1 MNTEVM
7 PLKSDP
13 HPPCGMEH
21 PPATTKTR
29 GTRAALV
36 LCVLAAIVVGVTS
49 WSGSRKKRCYMC
61 NNVCYPYPCKLPPPH
76 VRSTIAWLFFVVV
89 AFVFCHRRR
98 NRVLWSTDW
107 CFFRVSRSFSCILFL
122 QIISSDDPSDAA
134 AVGVL
139 RDGASI
145 TTETGMATTAGSMET
160 TRGSRAPNS
169 AIARD
174 GGGYYAFTHK
184 KAKASYYIPQR
195 KRAKA
200 GTGGAGYYSR
210 YYSHSKSDKKKS
222 SKKDDKKQKKYRK
235 AALRI
240 VETIDPVDPNGS
252 GDITLSLGF
261 NPLTQGLTLVGSN
274 FVTNGAVFKPQDIKV
289 VEGKLIGTIP
299 FEKQLG
305 ESSSTCVISKGD
317 FDPDNGIIFIA
328 SATCNYS
335 TCFSSG
341 QFNDRVEQCF
351 FGISGGTLN
360 INAAQLIFGEPIN
373 GILLGTF
380 SRIGTTVVV
389 YYG

>member
-1 MNTEVM
+1 MVF
-7 PLKSDP
+7 
-13 HPPCGMEH
+13 
-21 PPATTKTR
+21 
-29 GTRAALV
+29 LV
-36 LCVLAAIVVGVTS
+36 RF
-49 WSGSRKKRCYMC
+49 GS
-61 NNVCYPYPCKLPPPH
+61 
-76 VRSTIAWLFFVVV
+76 
-89 AFVFCHRRR
+89 
-98 NRVLWSTDW
+98 
-107 CFFRVSRSFSCILFL
+107 SFFL
-122 QIISSDDPSDAA
+122 QSIHADYPSDAA
-134 AVGVL
+134 AAVGLL
-139 RDGASI
+139 RDDST
-145 TTETGMATTAGSMET
+145 TTETGMATAGMET
-160 TRGSRAPNS
+160 SGSRAPPKS
-169 AIARD
+169 
-174 GGGYYAFTHK
+174 
-184 KAKASYYIPQR
+184 
-195 KRAKA
+195 AKA
-200 GTGGAGYYSR
+200 GAGAGYYG
-210 YYSHSKSDKKKS
+210 YYSRPSSKSDKKKS

-274 FVTNGAVFKPQDIKV
+274 FVTNGAVFKPNDIKV
-289 VEGKLIGTIP
+289 VDGKLIGTIP
-299 FEKQLG
+299 FEKQIG

-317 FDPDNGIIFIA
+317 FDPDKGIIFIA